1 MKIRKKVTPAK
12 AAANRNNAKHSTG
25 PTTKPGKD
33 RASRNAIT
41 HGIFAPG
48 MLLPG
53 ESKAE
58 LDQLRS
64 EMMTSHAPVGI
75 RESSRVDKLVWNEW
89 CWRRFCRAQTGEI
102 AKRLADHQPAAEMAA
117 STHIPQYNLAAT
129 ALNQLE
135 KVEGQIRS
143 EGRVSADNLE
153 LIRKLPYHEP
163 VNYFLQVIKLVE
175 SAERRDDIS
184 ATSEMPAEEGTMRP
198 TYANAG
204 PSEKDWEISRDLLLD
219 GLDVIKQAI
228 GLEKLHHT
236 EHLGRRSLA
245 IRDACLVA
253 QEADL
258 NRLTRYE
265 DHLLRHR
272 DRDELALERMQRLR
286 RGEKVPPPTARVN

>member
-1 MKIRKKVTPAK
+1 
-12 AAANRNNAKHSTG
+12 
-25 PTTKPGKD
+25 
-33 RASRNAIT
+33 
-41 HGIFAPG
+41 

-64 EMMTSHAPVGI
+64 DLMTSYAPVGM

-102 AKRLADHQPAAEMAA
+102 AKRLANHQPAAEMAA
-117 STHIPQYNLAAT
+117 STHIPQYNQAAT

-135 KVEGQIRS
+135 KIEVQIRS

-163 VNYFLQVIKLVE
+163 VNYFLQVIKLVQ
-175 SAERRDDIS
+175 SGERRDDIS

-198 TYANAG
+198 TYANPG
-204 PSEKDWEISRDLLLD
+204 PSEKDWETSRDLLLN

-228 GLEKLHHT
+228 SLEKLHHT

-245 IRDACLVA
+245 IQDACLVP
-253 QEADL
+253 QEAEL
-258 NRLTRYE
+258 NRLMRCE
-265 DHLLRHR
+265 DHLLRHH
-272 DRDELALERMQRLR
+272 DRHELALERMQRLR

>member
-1 MKIRKKVTPAK
+1 MKVRKKVTPAQ
-12 AAANRNNAKHSTG
+12 AAANRNNAKDSTG
-25 PTTKPGKD
+25 PRTRPGKD

-41 HGIFAPG
+41 HAIFAPG

-58 LDQLRS
+58 LDQLRND
-64 EMMTSHAPVGI
+64 MMASYAPVGV

-89 CWRRFCRAQTGEI
+89 CRRRFCRAQTGEI
-102 AKRLADHQPAAEMAA
+102 AKRLADHQPVAEMAA
-117 STHIPQYNLAAT
+117 STHIPQYNQAAI

-135 KVEGQIRS
+135 KVEAQIRS
-143 EGRVSADNLE
+143 EGRVCADNLE
-153 LIRKLPYHEP
+153 LLRKLPYPEP
-163 VNYFLQVIKLVE
+163 VNYFLQVVE
-175 SAERRDDIS
+175 FVKSAECRDDIRP
-184 ATSEMPAEEGTMRP
+184 TSEMPAEEATRRP
-198 TYANAG
+198 TSSNVG
-204 PSEKDWEISRDLLLD
+204 LSETGREVLCDLLLD

-236 EHLGRRSLA
+236 EHVGRRSLA
-245 IRDACLVA
+245 IRDACLVV